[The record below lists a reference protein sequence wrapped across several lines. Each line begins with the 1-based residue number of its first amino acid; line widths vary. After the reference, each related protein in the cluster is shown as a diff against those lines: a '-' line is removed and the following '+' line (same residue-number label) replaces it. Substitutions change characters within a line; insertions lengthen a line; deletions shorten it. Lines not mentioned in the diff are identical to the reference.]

1 MVRGRIRSAR
11 REGGTVM
18 VGVIFEAGQPIAVR
32 ETVAYLIF
40 GESAHWRTMREATMR
55 PIGLLHGMARILWMA
70 AASLPKTARD
80 FMDEPARRRRRHE
93 EPKEKQAHLL
103 AFGTDFSTEPDWAGE
118 LLDPTAQV
126 SARPNTVAW
135 GSN

>member
-1 MVRGRIRSAR
+1 
-11 REGGTVM
+11 
-18 VGVIFEAGQPIAVR
+18 
-32 ETVAYLIF
+32 
-40 GESAHWRTMREATMR
+40 MR